1 MSDRIKTLYGQ
12 LVRNGYDLGG
22 YEKFNAAMHD
32 SNRRRSLYNQLVAN
46 RADLG
51 GYEKFSSV
59 VETAP
64 RTTPSAPQKKR
75 DVVAD
80 TINMLRTPSSQYT
93 RPQPSKSAGTFEMPS
108 KYDVYHNMPDA
119 VKRYQTPTPLKPE
132 AVMPSVPSG
141 AAESVWAA
149 ADKAAGAEVRK
160 KVDEGWSWDKILR
173 MLSSGASVTGGLG
186 DDNAQ
191 AIETTSVAH
200 LKTHDLQ
207 KLSDQAWAALGSK
220 QQQSIIN
227 DSYIYLKEQYPDAD
241 DKALVD
247 AARKMA
253 RAKSDEQM
261 YNLAVEKN
269 MPKSVGEFFLRK
281 AAAASSFGSLSK
293 GYASMMAGTRG
304 DMEAEDTA
312 LQKYGAKHKVA
323 DIAGSVAGFAVDPL
337 TYASGAVGGAATKV
351 TLWAGGKVL
360 SEAAAR
366 KMSQTLG
373 GKLLLGAVSG
383 AANFGT
389 FEAGGEALNQYK
401 WGGTLNVDPETG
413 RYVVGD
419 FSLGKVA
426 SQMGHGLTMG
436 GLTGAFGTWLGN
448 VSTKAAQ
455 ATSSTLGKLGV
466 RAGELGVGLV
476 GEGTIFA
483 TPEFIS
489 TYGDYNDVIKS
500 VSDKNSPNYIA
511 DDKERSKYIAELKA
525 QRGERMMDI
534 WQDNLAMIAG
544 FKAQHAIKSAGRTIS
559 ELAASRRGKVGFVER
574 MGRMLDGH
582 PSLALSKEEQTELD
596 KHGYGDL
603 TQMVKE
609 YKAYA
614 QKDGDLPYNKITQ
627 LLNDKNV
634 SEAARA
640 KMYYYV
646 TGHSLPMSAVIAS
659 NVIDNGDKT
668 YTVQSLGDNGVITSR
683 TYGSRKRA
691 DYEKARIDRQAEL
704 NGVAMAE
711 QMFDNMDKAER
722 LKAVCTRL
730 AQDKGVSPETLLW
743 LTRKDPKQMTAA
755 EKRWIKEIEDAANE
769 DAPQGE
775 NATVRHIKGVILD
788 EYGVDVDKALRKAA
802 DSRTDAEKTAISAYN
817 NELAQA
823 VAERKN
829 AISQGETTDAYRRG
843 YEADTQGMRDAY
855 VAQMYE
861 PSEDNAETLRGVE
874 SQIMESAKYQAALER
889 DELTQMTHKDGSIH
903 LATLKEKD
911 KDGNGK
917 QVYIVDGDIVMKE
930 DGSGIDA
937 DASSKSVIIYDPAT
951 GEKKMVSPTAVD
963 GIESL
968 GEVKTAEQRE
978 AEINARMQD
987 TIQRGKDWLEG
998 NVANPVGMQIQLG
1011 DGRIATIEAMHEDG
1025 KSAIATLPDGTQF
1038 LVPKDVLQRIVNN
1051 GQYADY
1057 KARRDAE
1064 AGKREAEQDTESA
1077 PETATEGGQPL
1088 PEESSPKEEESR
1100 EYAQGDV
1107 FDVVVD
1113 GNKMHAEIVSPK
1125 DADGRFVVNVD
1136 DGESM
1141 RTLYVTPEELAAMEY
1156 REESSPKAEE
1166 TRLATE
1172 GSSEKAL
1179 ERGEQPTEEHTPT
1192 ALERIPRD
1200 EKGNAQFHDVDT
1212 ETAWD
1217 GLVEMSGN
1225 EETAHRVAEASLANA
1240 ERKLKAA
1247 KALKE
1252 KGETPEEL
1260 LRSIRE
1266 NEAAVAE
1273 AQRTVDAWKAIVGEK
1288 SRREEAAK
1296 AEAERIATEKAEAER
1311 KAAEERERAEA
1322 EEKARIEAE
1331 KKEAERIAAEKAEEE
1346 ARVEAERKAEEE
1358 RIAKQKAEEKTEE
1371 AESDKEEA
1379 EKQMDDEEPKPVGSG
1394 VFGNIYNQFK
1404 GKVKEAFDFL
1414 MKHKG
1419 GDLLGVFHRK
1429 DVGDIDLVWGDENG
1443 GLAHI
1448 LNKHVGEG
1456 KSFANVDE
1464 AMSHIQN
1471 IIGTGKNDFEDGDKI
1486 VFRKGSELVTVR
1498 KNFREGGKKIADKNW
1513 VLTAYDKEAADNGNR
1528 VTTKVIEGKAT
1539 PHTASIGKGSKKA
1552 EKKQKKQSV
1561 FDKAKE
1567 IADKEEKKRKAEA
1580 EDDSALGQA
1589 TRAVGKKKKVNLF
1602 KYTASKIISYPAL
1615 RGVHYANGYAYAS
1628 DGYILFKEKADYPKE
1643 WEGTTRDKDGNLID
1657 GKYPDTEKA
1666 IHRLVHIPDKEAVS
1680 LPSKEVLDF
1689 AIAASK
1695 KLKGEAIPVAIDGI
1709 FFNAVNLKKFL
1720 EAVASKG
1727 MDKVVYRHPMLYATN
1742 GKDEIVMMPTVN
1754 TLEGALD
1761 IADRME
1767 SAGLPK
1773 EQIDAWK
1780 AHIEAADKKMSL
1792 EDFKKAVENAKKE
1805 GVRHTEAEKPKEQ
1818 PLTEAER
1825 KDAEEVAGALGY
1837 RVEWVDTME
1846 ENGTIDADKK
1856 VIRIAKDAE
1865 NPLVQVLGHEVAH
1878 GVRRMIGGKFRALQ
1892 KAAKEVVGEKEWN
1905 ERIGKKRKLNA
1916 YAEGKLAEEVTCD
1929 IVGEALNNNDALKRL
1944 AESLRGERGILARL
1958 RDAVVR
1964 MVEYFKNRGDKEGVR
1979 RMKAADKLLA
1989 ELESALKEG
1998 VAPEQVKPEGV
2009 DRSEREGKKDDKT
2022 LYGVHNIS
2030 EDKLRKAMKLGG
2042 LANPS
2047 MAVVDKDKGTHEGF
2061 GAISLIAPSSLVDK
2075 QTGHTAGTWITD
2087 AYTQRYPSVERVMS
2101 DKGYEKFKSWVDG
2114 LDFAEKEK
2122 KEIMRQA
2129 TDAMESDKDLAWE
2142 LMYLREKGVDVKG
2155 YTSEVDY
2162 PWEKIIEEYPSVED
2176 IIKAMDHNAEL
2187 KETVTKLAKVEITVP
2202 IYKAVSA
2209 DVRRRFKEETG
2220 ENASPLNP
2228 IIRKRTHDI
2237 YNRDYAPKLLDE
2249 NGMPKA
2255 SDVRKVIG
2263 QMVEKYN
2270 ATKKVDFNKS
2280 KSKASTYVHDNGLY
2294 ADYLKWQEGKLE
2306 EFGTQGRIFRGY
2318 KNDGTRK
2325 YVPETLSNVSKA
2337 MKEESQG
2344 QTNGSEYTSFGSFI
2358 AKLAPRVDSK
2368 EEMRGSKS
2376 RLDADE
2382 AKQEFY
2388 EKWEST
2394 YYDLAKELHS
2404 DVFSGEARLHDI
2416 VLQSDPKRYAKKEY
2430 GITLSPSFL
2439 KRLEAL
2445 KKAIRED
2452 LKSAYFETKFERPV
2466 MLNEFAAA
2474 VVPKGI
2480 GDDVRKGLEDAGLVL
2495 YEYDPA
2501 KKGDRE
2507 RAANEASAS
2516 DGIRFNRSEKTEL
2529 TAEEREL
2536 RDNLV
2541 ERMRKGGLDVV
2552 TDSEEMQRVIDTEN
2566 ERTRN
2571 MFVGEK
2577 GATEADKAEEASTR
2591 LDNLSVARRMEG
2603 AEKDAKA
2610 IKMATGWERG
2620 TDGKWRYET
2629 SDIKLK
2635 PFEEWM
2641 NKKNLKL
2648 GDIIDSDS
2656 GLFEMYPELKDF
2668 KVTRGKGK
2676 STNAA
2681 IYTGLGK
2688 IEINFSKF
2696 KPYMSIPSNREK
2708 IDGILHR
2715 VINHEIQHA
2724 IQDSEGF
2731 AQGVSPNA
2739 FRPDAPVGKLREMEE
2754 ADGRMV
2760 ERYNAMSYT
2769 EKALGEGV
2777 RLKERILENR
2787 KEYNALA
2794 SKYRFG
2800 MDGYTRA
2807 AGEVE
2812 ARNTE
2817 KRIGMTEEERKASL
2831 ASETEDVAREDQ
2843 ILLGVDNADGE
2854 QRFLRTADGEVYG
2867 LVKDG
2872 RIYLDPK
2879 VATSETAVHEYT
2891 HLWGDMLRRKDSEQW
2906 SHTVKE
2912 LKNSVL
2918 WEEVKELYPEL
2929 KTDDEIADE
2938 VLSTFSGRRGA
2949 ERLREEARRVAD
2961 GDGGVFTK
2969 AKAMAALENV
2979 KNAIARFWEGV
2990 ARMFGINRYRSAEE
3004 LADMAMK
3011 DLLDSKN
3018 PMKDESGMRKR
3029 GEVGETLATSGTYFS
3044 GGGLLEAGL
3053 KGAIDPKVAVEFS
3066 EKIAGVYAD
3075 NHGNHIVVAD
3085 VRDVDPKKLVGAVD
3099 GGEVQYF
3106 HASPVCKNFS
3116 KAKREGGEV
3125 ELDKETALSTA
3136 EFIAK
3141 TRPKVVTIENV
3152 KGYRNS
3158 EALKIITDELT
3169 RQGYDWD
3176 ADVYNTADYGGYTKR
3191 ERLIVRAK
3199 RDGKL
3204 PPKPEKLPEELRKKG
3219 WYSAVEDLIPHL
3231 EEKKT
3236 GVPQGTDERLK
3247 NSGIDYRTI
3256 DKPLYVFGRGYAN
3269 KTVGHAF
3276 ADELLPTLTTGGG
3289 DIIIMPDGRVLKASP
3304 RVLARVTGLPDTYK
3318 MPETDQLSHTIVG
3331 NGIPTQLTEG
3341 VIAPLLDNAI
3351 PSAERATKR
3360 ESVFDVADRVSQ
3372 NLEERT
3378 RAMGSRVE
3386 KRMADVAQKLEG
3398 KELSMEQ
3405 KAVVD
3410 VFSGKSD
3417 NQKFSVEREDGK
3429 KQTYLLKQGN
3439 EEKAGAKHSLYRHY
3453 GTNTGVITADD
3464 VLKIPQVLER
3474 GERIEKAKGGKK
3486 MAVYTMDVDGAKF
3499 TVYTRIGKD
3508 YETID
3513 DFYSNKKGS
3522 ERYVLRNTDGVN
3534 NTPEGAHN
3542 PDSEPSAKVED
3553 KSESPK
3559 LFGEEII
3566 DDGKKG
3572 SDSTDRSVR
3581 ENPKNEDKPRY
3592 SRKPGES
3599 IFDYASRVSEDVDRS
3614 VRERVS
3620 ARDEYEKKVKSKGF
3634 QTKEALQNSML
3645 GLQEFMSAIDH
3656 ASGNKRYIEDIPDF
3670 ENPILGENRLSSVNK
3685 EEMHQVA
3692 KTQFKPLMSAVAKL
3706 SGNGKESGELYD
3718 YMFAKHG
3725 LERDA
3730 VMRQREAQKEFDKY
3744 QKANPKGTKTIGD
3757 FVASLEGKDYA
3768 GLTALTAEDGRVKSI
3783 QSQIDAIDEQMEVT
3797 DNQLLLHYLGGQKK
3811 RLKVDLLNAA
3821 RDAAD
3826 DIRKAFESNPSHDRS
3841 DINELWSRVNEVN
3854 GNTLRKLYESGMLT
3868 KEAYNDI
3875 SSMYTNYIPM
3885 RGFDQTT
3892 SADAYAYLTHGD
3904 SAFNAPIKTAKGR
3917 SSKADNPIAYMQA
3930 MAESA
3935 IMQGNRNVLVKQK
3948 MLNFV
3953 RNHPSDL
3960 ASVSDVWL
3968 QYDSVADEWKPV
3980 FPDNIDANDSAS
3992 VVAQKMK
3999 AFEDKMEQRAENFP
4013 NLVIR
4018 SNEAPD
4024 IPYKVVEKGQL
4035 NEHQV
4040 LVKQNGKS
4048 YIITVNGSPRAAQ
4061 AANGLTNPDTD
4072 LTGAIGKV
4080 FEGAEALNR
4089 QLSSLYT
4096 TLNPDFIGS
4105 NYVRDALYSNTM
4117 VYVKEGAKYGGFF
4130 NLNFAKYNPAEMAN
4144 LYARYNKGSLD
4155 TSNETH
4161 RLFLEFMQNGGET
4174 GFVNLKQIEKR
4185 KSEIAKAIKR
4195 DGRISAAQIWGG
4207 LSDAVDFANRA
4218 VENSARFA
4226 AYVTSRKSGRSVG
4239 RSVYD
4244 AKEISVNFNRKGSGS
4259 KFMGAEGQTKAGNAA
4274 AFVSGAGRGLYIFW
4288 NAGLQGLTN
4297 FSRQIGRHPGRALTL
4312 ASLLF
4317 GFGALMSYLGNRDD
4331 DDENNYFN
4339 LPKYIR
4345 RSNVCY
4351 KIGDLFV
4358 TIPLPV
4364 EYRAFYGLGELA
4376 SSTLA
4381 GKEDGTTKDI
4391 AKEAVSQVSQLFPI
4405 DFVEGGGGLHA
4416 LIPSA
4421 VKPIVEA
4428 ETNTAW
4434 TGLPIYK
4441 DNDFNKNMPEYTKV
4455 YKTANGYLVE
4465 IARALNDATGG
4476 NKYKKGFIDI
4486 NPAKMEYVLKGMLGG
4501 AFSFPDKLV
4510 KTTETIMGDREF
4522 DWRNTPF
4529 ANRFVKNADER
4540 TEYKS
4545 LNEQYFKLKDEMDVV
4560 KQQLKGFEKEA
4571 DAGNEKYEKALLQ
4584 LEDSK
4589 DYERLELFKDY
4600 EKELK
4605 GLNDELKELRMSP
4618 DYDKAEEKELQKE
4631 IAEQQRQLLD
4641 EMREIKK

>member
-1 MSDRIKTLYGQ
+1 MYVKLLTNNFLS
-12 LVRNGYDLGG
+12 
-22 YEKFNAAMHD
+22 EKAVGK
-32 SNRRRSLYNQLVAN
+32 SES
-46 RADLG
+46 
-51 GYEKFSSV
+51 K
-59 VETAP
+59 
-64 RTTPSAPQKKR
+64 
-75 DVVAD
+75 DVHLAV
-80 TINMLRTPSSQYT
+80 LR
-93 RPQPSKSAGTFEMPS
+93 
-108 KYDVYHNMPDA
+108 V
-119 VKRYQTPTPLKPE
+119 LPE
-132 AVMPSVPSG
+132 VIR
-141 AAESVWAA
+141 ESVDAERH
-149 ADKAAGAEVRK
+149 ADYRK
-160 KVDEGWSWDKILR
+160 
-173 MLSSGASVTGGLG
+173 
-186 DDNAQ
+186 
-191 AIETTSVAH
+191 
-200 LKTHDLQ
+200 
-207 KLSDQAWAALGSK
+207 
-220 QQQSIIN
+220 
-227 DSYIYLKEQYPDAD
+227 
-241 DKALVD
+241 
-247 AARKMA
+247 
-253 RAKSDEQM
+253 
-261 YNLAVEKN
+261 
-269 MPKSVGEFFLRK
+269 GE
-281 AAAASSFGSLSK
+281 
-293 GYASMMAGTRG
+293 
-304 DMEAEDTA
+304 
-312 LQKYGAKHKVA
+312 
-323 DIAGSVAGFAVDPL
+323 
-337 TYASGAVGGAATKV
+337 
-351 TLWAGGKVL
+351 GGK
-360 SEAAAR
+360 
-366 KMSQTLG
+366 
-373 GKLLLGAVSG
+373 
-383 AANFGT
+383 GT
-389 FEAGGEALNQYK
+389 E
-401 WGGTLNVDPETG
+401 
-413 RYVVGD
+413 
-419 FSLGKVA
+419 
-426 SQMGHGLTMG
+426 
-436 GLTGAFGTWLGN
+436 
-448 VSTKAAQ
+448 
-455 ATSSTLGKLGV
+455 
-466 RAGELGVGLV
+466 
-476 GEGTIFA
+476 
-483 TPEFIS
+483 
-489 TYGDYNDVIKS
+489 
-500 VSDKNSPNYIA
+500 
-511 DDKERSKYIAELKA
+511 
-525 QRGERMMDI
+525 GERRD
-534 WQDNLAMIAG
+534 
-544 FKAQHAIKSAGRTIS
+544 AGRIV
-559 ELAASRRGKVGFVER
+559 AVNQGKR
-574 MGRMLDGH
+574 
-582 PSLALSKEEQTELD
+582 
-596 KHGYGDL
+596 
-603 TQMVKE
+603 
-609 YKAYA
+609 
-614 QKDGDLPYNKITQ
+614 
-627 LLNDKNV
+627 
-634 SEAARA
+634 
-640 KMYYYV
+640 
-646 TGHSLPMSAVIAS
+646 
-659 NVIDNGDKT
+659 
-668 YTVQSLGDNGVITSR
+668 
-683 TYGSRKRA
+683 
-691 DYEKARIDRQAEL
+691 
-704 NGVAMAE
+704 
-711 QMFDNMDKAER
+711 
-722 LKAVCTRL
+722 
-730 AQDKGVSPETLLW
+730 
-743 LTRKDPKQMTAA
+743 
-755 EKRWIKEIEDAANE
+755 
-769 DAPQGE
+769 
-775 NATVRHIKGVILD
+775 
-788 EYGVDVDKALRKAA
+788 
-802 DSRTDAEKTAISAYN
+802 
-817 NELAQA
+817 
-823 VAERKN
+823 
-829 AISQGETTDAYRRG
+829 
-843 YEADTQGMRDAY
+843 
-855 VAQMYE
+855 
-861 PSEDNAETLRGVE
+861 
-874 SQIMESAKYQAALER
+874 
-889 DELTQMTHKDGSIH
+889 
-903 LATLKEKD
+903 
-911 KDGNGK
+911 
-917 QVYIVDGDIVMKE
+917 
-930 DGSGIDA
+930 DGSGVDA

-978 AEINARMQD
+978 AEINAHMQD
-987 TIQRGKDWLEG
+987 TIQRSKDWLEG

-1064 AGKREAEQDTESA
+1064 AGKREAEQSTESA

-1088 PEESSPKEEESR
+1088 PEEASPKEEERR

-1156 REESSPKAEE
+1156 REEPSPKAEE

-1172 GSSEKAL
+1172 DSSDKAL
-1179 ERGEQPTEEHTPT
+1179 ERGAQPTEEHTPT

-1212 ETAWD
+1212 GTAWD

-1225 EETAHRVAEASLANA
+1225 EETAHKVAEASLANA
-1240 ERKLKAA
+1240 EKRLKAA

-1260 LRSIRE
+1260 LRSIKE
-1266 NEAAVAE
+1266 NEAAAAE
-1273 AQRTVDAWKAIVGEK
+1273 AQRVVDAWKAIVGEK
-1288 SRREEAAK
+1288 GRREEAAK

-1322 EEKARIEAE
+1322 EEEARV
-1331 KKEAERIAAEKAEEE
+1331 EAERKAEEE

-1358 RIAKQKAEEKTEE
+1358 RKTKEEERKERDENGQPFVVSSDGTTTFGEITEDTGLTAAPIKLSEGVADKKGNGYGLRHIEARHGDQIRKAGFSSVEEFVKYVASNYDKHNIKIGKKRANGVETYLIQAEDEHSNVLYVELSKDGSYWNVNSGGIFRKGYAEKKKDVGQNTEHPTSATTLQDKSFVQTDKDNGSQSADTHSDKQHPSADKGTTLAADQQT
-1371 AESDKEEA
+1371 SDKEKTKKVADSEGENTLKAKIEA
-1379 EKQMDDEEPKPVGSG
+1379 ASADVNTEPTEA
-1394 VFGNIYNQFK
+1394 Q
-1404 GKVKEAFDFL
+1404 KEAGNYKKGHVQVGTFDITIEQPEGSIRRGTDADGKKWESKMHNTYGYFRGTEGVDGDHIDVFL
-1414 MKHKG
+1414 SNDIDGWNGRKVFVVDQYNPDGTFDEHKVMLGFNDMDEAKSDYLANYEKGWENGRRITVSTTNLEDFEKWIDSSHRKTKPFSEYSSVNKETVATDKG
-1419 GDLLGVFHRK
+1419 G
-1429 DVGDIDLVWGDENG
+1429 E
-1443 GLAHI
+1443 
-1448 LNKHVGEG
+1448 
-1456 KSFANVDE
+1456 
-1464 AMSHIQN
+1464 
-1471 IIGTGKNDFEDGDKI
+1471 
-1486 VFRKGSELVTVR
+1486 
-1498 KNFREGGKKIADKNW
+1498 
-1513 VLTAYDKEAADNGNR
+1513 
-1528 VTTKVIEGKAT
+1528 
-1539 PHTASIGKGSKKA
+1539 KA

-1580 EDDSALGQA
+1580 D
-1589 TRAVGKKKKVNLF
+1589 
-1602 KYTASKIISYPAL
+1602 
-1615 RGVHYANGYAYAS
+1615 
-1628 DGYILFKEKADYPKE
+1628 
-1643 WEGTTRDKDGNLID
+1643 
-1657 GKYPDTEKA
+1657 
-1666 IHRLVHIPDKEAVS
+1666 
-1680 LPSKEVLDF
+1680 
-1689 AIAASK
+1689 
-1695 KLKGEAIPVAIDGI
+1695 
-1709 FFNAVNLKKFL
+1709 
-1720 EAVASKG
+1720 
-1727 MDKVVYRHPMLYATN
+1727 
-1742 GKDEIVMMPTVN
+1742 
-1754 TLEGALD
+1754 
-1761 IADRME
+1761 
-1767 SAGLPK
+1767 
-1773 EQIDAWK
+1773 
-1780 AHIEAADKKMSL
+1780 
-1792 EDFKKAVENAKKE
+1792 
-1805 GVRHTEAEKPKEQ
+1805 KPKQ
-1818 PLTEAER
+1818 KPLTEAER

-1837 RVEWVDTME
+1837 RVEWVDTMA

-1878 GVRRMIGGKFRALQ
+1878 GVRRMDGGKFKALQ
-1892 KAAKEVVGEKEWN
+1892 KAAMEVVGEKEWN
-1905 ERIGKKRKLNA
+1905 ERIEKKRKLNA

-1929 IVGEALNNNDALKRL
+1929 IVGEALNNKDALKRL

-1958 RDAVVR
+1958 RDAVAR
-1964 MVEYFKNRGDKEGVR
+1964 MVEYFKSRGDKEGVR

-1989 ELESALKEG
+1989 EFESALKEG
-1998 VAPEQVKPEGV
+1998 VAPEQVKPEDV
-2009 DRSEREGKKDDKT
+2009 DRSVRE
-2022 LYGVHNIS
+2022 
-2030 EDKLRKAMKLGG
+2030 
-2042 LANPS
+2042 
-2047 MAVVDKDKGTHEGF
+2047 
-2061 GAISLIAPSSLVDK
+2061 
-2075 QTGHTAGTWITD
+2075 
-2087 AYTQRYPSVERVMS
+2087 
-2101 DKGYEKFKSWVDG
+2101 
-2114 LDFAEKEK
+2114 
-2122 KEIMRQA
+2122 
-2129 TDAMESDKDLAWE
+2129 
-2142 LMYLREKGVDVKG
+2142 
-2155 YTSEVDY
+2155 
-2162 PWEKIIEEYPSVED
+2162 
-2176 IIKAMDHNAEL
+2176 
-2187 KETVTKLAKVEITVP
+2187 
-2202 IYKAVSA
+2202 
-2209 DVRRRFKEETG
+2209 
-2220 ENASPLNP
+2220 
-2228 IIRKRTHDI
+2228 
-2237 YNRDYAPKLLDE
+2237 
-2249 NGMPKA
+2249 
-2255 SDVRKVIG
+2255 
-2263 QMVEKYN
+2263 
-2270 ATKKVDFNKS
+2270 
-2280 KSKASTYVHDNGLY
+2280 
-2294 ADYLKWQEGKLE
+2294 
-2306 EFGTQGRIFRGY
+2306 
-2318 KNDGTRK
+2318 
-2325 YVPETLSNVSKA
+2325 
-2337 MKEESQG
+2337 
-2344 QTNGSEYTSFGSFI
+2344 
-2358 AKLAPRVDSK
+2358 
-2368 EEMRGSKS
+2368 
-2376 RLDADE
+2376 
-2382 AKQEFY
+2382 
-2388 EKWEST
+2388 
-2394 YYDLAKELHS
+2394 
-2404 DVFSGEARLHDI
+2404 
-2416 VLQSDPKRYAKKEY
+2416 
-2430 GITLSPSFL
+2430 
-2439 KRLEAL
+2439 
-2445 KKAIRED
+2445 
-2452 LKSAYFETKFERPV
+2452 
-2466 MLNEFAAA
+2466 
-2474 VVPKGI
+2474 
-2480 GDDVRKGLEDAGLVL
+2480 
-2495 YEYDPA
+2495 
-2501 KKGDRE
+2501 
-2507 RAANEASAS
+2507 
-2516 DGIRFNRSEKTEL
+2516 NRSEKTEL

-2577 GATEADKAEEASTR
+2577 GATEADKAEEVSSR
-2591 LDNLSVARRMEG
+2591 LDNLSVARRMEE

-2620 TDGKWRYET
+2620 SDGKWRYET
-2629 SDIKLK
+2629 SDIKPK

-2739 FRPDAPVGKLREMEE
+2739 FRPDAPIGKLREMEE

-2817 KRIGMTEEERKASL
+2817 KRIGMTEEERRASL

-2854 QRFLRTADGEVYG
+2854 VNTGSVREHRVYHGSGADFDAFDHSHMGEGEGAQAYGWGTYVTEVEGIGRTYAIQNTTTHNDALRALQHDVDAISDQLNRHRDDLKYDEEQLKRANEWRAEAELDYELFKDEAEKLKEKYGESSPEYQNHLFYDIYTDEMKRAQSSVKSTEESIQYRKEKIAELEKALKDKQAEIDELPKEFPRHLYTVEIPDDNGGNYLDWNGHPAESLLKGVGSFLESNGFERVQDNPVRYEKGESTVVLNPNATGADLYAELREALGSDKKASQALAELGCIGIKYPADNTRGGRKDGAKNYVIFNENDAKITDHTRFLRTASGEVYG

-2879 VATSETAVHEYT
+2879 VATAETAVHEYT

-2912 LKNSVL
+2912 LKDSVL

-2969 AKAMAALENV
+2969 AKAIETLERV
-2979 KNAIARFWEGV
+2979 KEAIARFWEGV

-3053 KGAIDPKVAVEFS
+3053 KGVIDPKVAVEFS

-3176 ADVYNTADYGGYTKR
+3176 ADVYNAADYGGYTKR

-3360 ESVFDVADRVSQ
+3360 ESVFDMADRVSQ

-3398 KELSMEQ
+3398 RELTAEQ

-3410 VFSGKSD
+3410 VFSGEKD
-3417 NQKFSVEREDGK
+3417 NQKFSVERNGV
-3429 KQTYLLKQGN
+3429 KQQFLLKQGQ
-3439 EEKAGAKHSLYRHY
+3439 EDKAGAKHSLYRHY

-3486 MAVYTMDVDGAKF
+3486 MAVYTMDIDGVKY
-3499 TVYTRIGKD
+3499 TVLTRVGKNN
-3508 YETID
+3508 EIVD

-3522 ERYVLRNTDGVN
+3522 ESSVYRNVENID
-3534 NTPEGAHN
+3534 NTPEGARRK
-3542 PDSEPSAKVED
+3542 DSEPSAKVED

-3572 SDSTDRSVR
+3572 SDSIDRSVR
-3581 ENPKNEDKPRY
+3581 ENPKNEDKPRF

-3614 VRERVS
+3614 VRERERVS

-3768 GLTALTAEDGRVKSI
+3768 GLTALTAEDGGVKSI
-3783 QSQIDAIDEQMEVT
+3783 QSQIDAIDEQMEAT
-3797 DNQLLLHYLGGQKK
+3797 DNQLLLRKLGGQKK

-3826 DIRKAFESNPSHDRS
+3826 DIRKTFENNPSHDRS

-3980 FPDNIDANDSAS
+3980 FPDNIGANDSAS
-3992 VVAQKMK
+3992 VVAKKME
-3999 AFEDKMEQRAENFP
+3999 AFEDKMKQMAEKHP
-4013 NLVIR
+4013 DLVQR

-4072 LTGAIGKV
+4072 LTGAVGKV

-4117 VYVKEGAKYGGFF
+4117 VYVKEGAKYGGSF

-4244 AKEISVNFNRKGSGS
+4244 AKEISVNFNRKGSGRNWWKDNVGTS
-4259 KFMGAEGQTKAGNAA
+4259 RFYDTEIGLVEINRASVGSSLAHRYSQVKLDVITSLAEGFNNAVY
-4274 AFVSGAGRGLYIFW
+4274 FGSM
-4288 NAGLQGLTN
+4288 QD
-4297 FSRQIGRHPGRALTL
+4297 FSRQEGVKSHYFAYPIN
-4312 ASLLF
+4312 
-4317 GFGALMSYLGNRDD
+4317 YNGNR
-4331 DDENNYFN
+4331 NYVF
-4339 LPKYIR
+4339 
-4345 RSNVCY
+4345 C
-4351 KIGDLFV
+4351 
-4358 TIPLPV
+4358 
-4364 EYRAFYGLGELA
+4364 RAMQDANKSRLYVHEVFLA
-4376 SSTLA
+4376 DNIEKGNTLQTA
-4381 GKEDGTTKDI
+4381 ASQPHGGITLYKDI
-4391 AKEAVSQVSQLFPI
+4391 LANVLAANVTNDSETSKPCFSRKPGESIFDYASRVSEDVDRS
-4405 DFVEGGGGLHA
+4405 VCEG
-4416 LIPSA
+4416 
-4421 VKPIVEA
+4421 
-4428 ETNTAW
+4428 
-4434 TGLPIYK
+4434 
-4441 DNDFNKNMPEYTKV
+4441 
-4455 YKTANGYLVE
+4455 
-4465 IARALNDATGG
+4465 R
-4476 NKYKKGFIDI
+4476 
-4486 NPAKMEYVLKGMLGG
+4486 
-4501 AFSFPDKLV
+4501 
-4510 KTTETIMGDREF
+4510 
-4522 DWRNTPF
+4522 
-4529 ANRFVKNADER
+4529 
-4540 TEYKS
+4540 
-4545 LNEQYFKLKDEMDVV
+4545 
-4560 KQQLKGFEKEA
+4560 
-4571 DAGNEKYEKALLQ
+4571 
-4584 LEDSK
+4584 
-4589 DYERLELFKDY
+4589 
-4600 EKELK
+4600 
-4605 GLNDELKELRMSP
+4605 
-4618 DYDKAEEKELQKE
+4618 
-4631 IAEQQRQLLD
+4631 
-4641 EMREIKK
+4641 

>member
-1 MSDRIKTLYGQ
+1 M
-12 LVRNGYDLGG
+12 
-22 YEKFNAAMHD
+22 
-32 SNRRRSLYNQLVAN
+32 
-46 RADLG
+46 
-51 GYEKFSSV
+51 
-59 VETAP
+59 
-64 RTTPSAPQKKR
+64 
-75 DVVAD
+75 
-80 TINMLRTPSSQYT
+80 
-93 RPQPSKSAGTFEMPS
+93 
-108 KYDVYHNMPDA
+108 
-119 VKRYQTPTPLKPE
+119 
-132 AVMPSVPSG
+132 
-141 AAESVWAA
+141 
-149 ADKAAGAEVRK
+149 
-160 KVDEGWSWDKILR
+160 
-173 MLSSGASVTGGLG
+173 
-186 DDNAQ
+186 
-191 AIETTSVAH
+191 
-200 LKTHDLQ
+200 
-207 KLSDQAWAALGSK
+207 
-220 QQQSIIN
+220 
-227 DSYIYLKEQYPDAD
+227 
-241 DKALVD
+241 
-247 AARKMA
+247 
-253 RAKSDEQM
+253 
-261 YNLAVEKN
+261 
-269 MPKSVGEFFLRK
+269 
-281 AAAASSFGSLSK
+281 
-293 GYASMMAGTRG
+293 
-304 DMEAEDTA
+304 
-312 LQKYGAKHKVA
+312 
-323 DIAGSVAGFAVDPL
+323 
-337 TYASGAVGGAATKV
+337 
-351 TLWAGGKVL
+351 
-360 SEAAAR
+360 
-366 KMSQTLG
+366 
-373 GKLLLGAVSG
+373 
-383 AANFGT
+383 
-389 FEAGGEALNQYK
+389 
-401 WGGTLNVDPETG
+401 
-413 RYVVGD
+413 
-419 FSLGKVA
+419 
-426 SQMGHGLTMG
+426 
-436 GLTGAFGTWLGN
+436 
-448 VSTKAAQ
+448 
-455 ATSSTLGKLGV
+455 
-466 RAGELGVGLV
+466 
-476 GEGTIFA
+476 
-483 TPEFIS
+483 
-489 TYGDYNDVIKS
+489 
-500 VSDKNSPNYIA
+500 
-511 DDKERSKYIAELKA
+511 
-525 QRGERMMDI
+525 
-534 WQDNLAMIAG
+534 
-544 FKAQHAIKSAGRTIS
+544 
-559 ELAASRRGKVGFVER
+559 
-574 MGRMLDGH
+574 
-582 PSLALSKEEQTELD
+582 
-596 KHGYGDL
+596 
-603 TQMVKE
+603 
-609 YKAYA
+609 
-614 QKDGDLPYNKITQ
+614 
-627 LLNDKNV
+627 
-634 SEAARA
+634 
-640 KMYYYV
+640 
-646 TGHSLPMSAVIAS
+646 
-659 NVIDNGDKT
+659 
-668 YTVQSLGDNGVITSR
+668 
-683 TYGSRKRA
+683 
-691 DYEKARIDRQAEL
+691 
-704 NGVAMAE
+704 
-711 QMFDNMDKAER
+711 
-722 LKAVCTRL
+722 
-730 AQDKGVSPETLLW
+730 
-743 LTRKDPKQMTAA
+743 
-755 EKRWIKEIEDAANE
+755 
-769 DAPQGE
+769 
-775 NATVRHIKGVILD
+775 
-788 EYGVDVDKALRKAA
+788 
-802 DSRTDAEKTAISAYN
+802 
-817 NELAQA
+817 
-823 VAERKN
+823 
-829 AISQGETTDAYRRG
+829 
-843 YEADTQGMRDAY
+843 
-855 VAQMYE
+855 
-861 PSEDNAETLRGVE
+861 
-874 SQIMESAKYQAALER
+874 
-889 DELTQMTHKDGSIH
+889 
-903 LATLKEKD
+903 
-911 KDGNGK
+911 
-917 QVYIVDGDIVMKE
+917 
-930 DGSGIDA
+930 
-937 DASSKSVIIYDPAT
+937 
-951 GEKKMVSPTAVD
+951 
-963 GIESL
+963 
-968 GEVKTAEQRE
+968 
-978 AEINARMQD
+978 
-987 TIQRGKDWLEG
+987 
-998 NVANPVGMQIQLG
+998 
-1011 DGRIATIEAMHEDG
+1011 
-1025 KSAIATLPDGTQF
+1025 
-1038 LVPKDVLQRIVNN
+1038 
-1051 GQYADY
+1051 
-1057 KARRDAE
+1057 
-1064 AGKREAEQDTESA
+1064 
-1077 PETATEGGQPL
+1077 
-1088 PEESSPKEEESR
+1088 
-1100 EYAQGDV
+1100 
-1107 FDVVVD
+1107 
-1113 GNKMHAEIVSPK
+1113 
-1125 DADGRFVVNVD
+1125 
-1136 DGESM
+1136 
-1141 RTLYVTPEELAAMEY
+1141 
-1156 REESSPKAEE
+1156 
-1166 TRLATE
+1166 
-1172 GSSEKAL
+1172 
-1179 ERGEQPTEEHTPT
+1179 
-1192 ALERIPRD
+1192 
-1200 EKGNAQFHDVDT
+1200 
-1212 ETAWD
+1212 
-1217 GLVEMSGN
+1217 
-1225 EETAHRVAEASLANA
+1225 
-1240 ERKLKAA
+1240 KAA

-1260 LRSIRE
+1260 LRSIKE
-1266 NEAAVAE
+1266 NEAAAAE
-1273 AQRTVDAWKAIVGEK
+1273 AQRVVDAWKAIVGEK

-1322 EEKARIEAE
+1322 EEEARVEAE

-1358 RIAKQKAEEKTEE
+1358 RIAKQKTEEKVDSPKIDKQGNPIDAEGRLITEKVE
-1371 AESDKEEA
+1371 DISDLSDDDFNNPKRSVELPKIPKNIDNALGANGKPVIIKKNIFERNKNAHSDLTAEQSREILKTALYSADLYAKNQKSKRPFNWVIIKTKDHDGKNKLVLLEVNDNKDNVEIVHWHYLDDRGLEKIKKQAEREGGQLLILPSEKEEA
-1379 EKQMDDEEPKPVGSG
+1379 GALSSRTS
-1394 VFGNIYNQFK
+1394 
-1404 GKVKEAFDFL
+1404 
-1414 MKHKG
+1414 
-1419 GDLLGVFHRK
+1419 DLPA
-1429 DVGDIDLVWGDENG
+1429 D
-1443 GLAHI
+1443 
-1448 LNKHVGEG
+1448 
-1456 KSFANVDE
+1456 
-1464 AMSHIQN
+1464 
-1471 IIGTGKNDFEDGDKI
+1471 
-1486 VFRKGSELVTVR
+1486 KGSE
-1498 KNFREGGKKIADKNW
+1498 
-1513 VLTAYDKEAADNGNR
+1513 
-1528 VTTKVIEGKAT
+1528 
-1539 PHTASIGKGSKKA
+1539 KA
-1552 EKKQKKQSV
+1552 EKKQEKQSV

-1580 EDDSALGQA
+1580 EDD
-1589 TRAVGKKKKVNLF
+1589 
-1602 KYTASKIISYPAL
+1602 
-1615 RGVHYANGYAYAS
+1615 
-1628 DGYILFKEKADYPKE
+1628 
-1643 WEGTTRDKDGNLID
+1643 
-1657 GKYPDTEKA
+1657 
-1666 IHRLVHIPDKEAVS
+1666 
-1680 LPSKEVLDF
+1680 
-1689 AIAASK
+1689 
-1695 KLKGEAIPVAIDGI
+1695 
-1709 FFNAVNLKKFL
+1709 
-1720 EAVASKG
+1720 
-1727 MDKVVYRHPMLYATN
+1727 
-1742 GKDEIVMMPTVN
+1742 
-1754 TLEGALD
+1754 
-1761 IADRME
+1761 
-1767 SAGLPK
+1767 
-1773 EQIDAWK
+1773 
-1780 AHIEAADKKMSL
+1780 
-1792 EDFKKAVENAKKE
+1792 
-1805 GVRHTEAEKPKEQ
+1805 KPKEQ
-1818 PLTEAER
+1818 SLTEAER

-1837 RVEWVDTME
+1837 RVEWVDTMA

-1878 GVRRMIGGKFRALQ
+1878 GVRRMIGGKFRTLQ

-1905 ERIGKKRKLNA
+1905 ERIEKKRNLNA

-1929 IVGEALNNNDALKRL
+1929 IVGEALNDKDALKRL

-1964 MVEYFKNRGDKEGVR
+1964 MVEYFKNRGDKDGVR

-1989 ELESALKEG
+1989 EFESALKEG

-2075 QTGHTAGTWITD
+2075 QTGRTAGSWITD
-2087 AYTQRYPSVERVMS
+2087 AYTQRYPFVERVMS
-2101 DKGYEKFKSWVDG
+2101 DKGYKKFKSWVDG

-2129 TDAMESDKDLAWE
+2129 TDAMESDNDLAWE

-2162 PWEKIIEEYPSVED
+2162 PWEKIVEEYPSVED

-2368 EEMRGSKS
+2368 AEMRGSKS

-2394 YYDLAKELHS
+2394 YYDLAKELYS

-2529 TAEEREL
+2529 TAAEREL

-2541 ERMRKGGLDVV
+2541 KRMRKGGLDVV

-2577 GATEADKAEEASTR
+2577 GATEADKAEEVSTR
-2591 LDNLSVARRMEG
+2591 LDNLSVARRMEE
-2603 AEKDAKA
+2603 AKKDAKT

-2629 SDIKLK
+2629 SDIKPK

-2641 NKKNLKL
+2641 DKKNLKL

-2656 GLFEMYPELKDF
+2656 GLFEMYPKLKDF

-2739 FRPDAPVGKLREMEE
+2739 FSPDAPIGKLREMEE

-2817 KRIGMTEEERKASL
+2817 KRIGMTEEERRASL

-2854 QRFLRTADGEVYG
+2854 MNIGSVREHRVYHGSGADFDAFDHSHMGEGEGAQAYGWGTYVTEVEGIGKTYAEQNATKHNDALRALQHDVDAISDQLNRQRDDLKYDEEQLKRANEWRAEAELDYELFKDEAEELKEKYGESSPKYRNHLFNDIYTDEMKRAQSSVKSTEESIQYRKEKIAELEKALKDKQAEIDELPKEFPRHLYTVEIPDDNGGNYLDWNGHPAESLLKDVGSFLESEGFERVQDNPARYEKGESTVVLNPNATGADLYAELQEALGSDKKASQALAELGCIGIKYPADNMRGGREDGAKNYVIFNENDAKITDHTRFLRTASGEVYG

-2879 VATSETAVHEYT
+2879 VATAETAVHEYT

-2918 WEEVKELYPEL
+2918 WEEVKESYPEL

-2969 AKAMAALENV
+2969 AKAIETLERV
-2979 KNAIARFWEGV
+2979 KEAIARFWEGV

-3004 LADMAMK
+3004 LADMAMR

-3053 KGAIDPKVAVEFS
+3053 KGVIDPKVAVEFS

-3176 ADVYNTADYGGYTKR
+3176 ADVYNAADYGGYTKR

-3378 RAMGSRVE
+3378 RAMAERIAEQPVE
-3386 KRMADVAQKLEG
+3386 EINNR
-3398 KELSMEQ
+3398 
-3405 KAVVD
+3405 
-3410 VFSGKSD
+3410 F
-3417 NQKFSVEREDGK
+3417 
-3429 KQTYLLKQGN
+3429 N
-3439 EEKAGAKHSLYRHY
+3439 EELEKYQNNELPKGHRFELGMPSAELQSAGFPTLPISMRSSLLAKKAGAERHPFAPTDLRDLVNAIQKPIAIFNYSKNNMRNLIVDVSRGGKHFLVGVTLNYKADNIEINSVSGLFPKENHEWIKWIQDGKVLRIDQKEKVQDLINSLR
-3453 GTNTGVITADD
+3453 TNPAESERIGLNLDD
-3464 VLKIPQVLER
+3464 V
-3474 GERIEKAKGGKK
+3474 AKK
-3486 MAVYTMDVDGAKF
+3486 V
-3499 TVYTRIGKD
+3499 KD
-3508 YETID
+3508 FE
-3513 DFYSNKKGS
+3513 N
-3522 ERYVLRNTDGVN
+3522 
-3534 NTPEGAHN
+3534 
-3542 PDSEPSAKVED
+3542 
-3553 KSESPK
+3553 PK
-3559 LFGEEII
+3559 LF
-3566 DDGKKG
+3566 DGKISEVDKKG

-3645 GLQEFMSAIDH
+3645 GLQEFMLAIDH

-3783 QSQIDAIDEQMEVT
+3783 QSQIDAIDEQMKAT
-3797 DNQLLLHYLGGQKK
+3797 DDQLLLRKLGGQKK

-3826 DIRKAFESNPSHDRS
+3826 DIRKAFENNPSHDRS

-3854 GNTLRKLYESGMLT
+3854 GNTIRKLYESGMLT

-3968 QYDSVADEWKPV
+3968 QYDSVADEWKPFYAFGRESKGV
-3980 FPDNIDANDSAS
+3980 KRQERGDIF
-3992 VVAQKMK
+3992 VEYQRCKMHGTYS
-3999 AFEDKMEQRAENFP
+3999 FWGNQP
-4013 NLVIR
+4013 NSSDLI
-4018 SNEAPD
+4018 
-4024 IPYKVVEKGQL
+4024 
-4035 NEHQV
+4035 
-4040 LVKQNGKS
+4040 
-4048 YIITVNGSPRAAQ
+4048 PRAII
-4061 AANGLTNPDTD
+4061 
-4072 LTGAIGKV
+4072 IGK
-4080 FEGAEALNR
+4080 A
-4089 QLSSLYT
+4089 
-4096 TLNPDFIGS
+4096 
-4105 NYVRDALYSNTM
+4105 
-4117 VYVKEGAKYGGFF
+4117 
-4130 NLNFAKYNPAEMAN
+4130 
-4144 LYARYNKGSLD
+4144 
-4155 TSNETH
+4155 
-4161 RLFLEFMQNGGET
+4161 
-4174 GFVNLKQIEKR
+4174 
-4185 KSEIAKAIKR
+4185 
-4195 DGRISAAQIWGG
+4195 
-4207 LSDAVDFANRA
+4207 
-4218 VENSARFA
+4218 
-4226 AYVTSRKSGRSVG
+4226 
-4239 RSVYD
+4239 
-4244 AKEISVNFNRKGSGS
+4244 
-4259 KFMGAEGQTKAGNAA
+4259 
-4274 AFVSGAGRGLYIFW
+4274 
-4288 NAGLQGLTN
+4288 
-4297 FSRQIGRHPGRALTL
+4297 
-4312 ASLLF
+4312 
-4317 GFGALMSYLGNRDD
+4317 
-4331 DDENNYFN
+4331 
-4339 LPKYIR
+4339 
-4345 RSNVCY
+4345 
-4351 KIGDLFV
+4351 
-4358 TIPLPV
+4358 TI
-4364 EYRAFYGLGELA
+4364 
-4376 SSTLA
+4376 
-4381 GKEDGTTKDI
+4381 
-4391 AKEAVSQVSQLFPI
+4391 
-4405 DFVEGGGGLHA
+4405 
-4416 LIPSA
+4416 
-4421 VKPIVEA
+4421 
-4428 ETNTAW
+4428 
-4434 TGLPIYK
+4434 
-4441 DNDFNKNMPEYTKV
+4441 
-4455 YKTANGYLVE
+4455 
-4465 IARALNDATGG
+4465 
-4476 NKYKKGFIDI
+4476 
-4486 NPAKMEYVLKGMLGG
+4486 
-4501 AFSFPDKLV
+4501 
-4510 KTTETIMGDREF
+4510 
-4522 DWRNTPF
+4522 
-4529 ANRFVKNADER
+4529 
-4540 TEYKS
+4540 
-4545 LNEQYFKLKDEMDVV
+4545 
-4560 KQQLKGFEKEA
+4560 
-4571 DAGNEKYEKALLQ
+4571 
-4584 LEDSK
+4584 
-4589 DYERLELFKDY
+4589 
-4600 EKELK
+4600 
-4605 GLNDELKELRMSP
+4605 
-4618 DYDKAEEKELQKE
+4618 
-4631 IAEQQRQLLD
+4631 
-4641 EMREIKK
+4641 

>member
-64 RTTPSAPQKKR
+64 RTTPSAPQKKT
-75 DVVAD
+75 DFVAD

-93 RPQPSKSAGTFEMPS
+93 RPQPSKAAGTFEMPS

-119 VKRYQTPTPLKPE
+119 IKRHQTPTPLKPE
-132 AVMPSVPSG
+132 AVMPSVPSS

-160 KVDEGWSWDKILR
+160 KVDEGWSWRKI
-173 MLSSGASVTGGLG
+173 MQALSSGASVTGGLG

-191 AIETTSVAH
+191 ALETTSVAH

-337 TYASGAVGGAATKV
+337 TYASGAVGGATTKV
-351 TLWAGGKVL
+351 ALWAGGKVL

-373 GKLLLGAVSG
+373 GKLLLGAVGG

-389 FEAGGEALNQYK
+389 FEAGGEAINQYK
-401 WGGTLNVDPETG
+401 WGGTLDVDPETG

-582 PSLALSKEEQTELD
+582 PSLALSKEEQAELD

-755 EKRWIKEIEDAANE
+755 EKRWLKEIEDAANE

-829 AISQGETTDAYRRG
+829 AISQDETTDAYRRG

-874 SQIMESAKYQAALER
+874 SQITESAKYQAALER

-903 LATLKEKD
+903 LATLKDKD

-978 AEINARMQD
+978 AEINAHMQD
-987 TIQRGKDWLEG
+987 TIQRSKDWLEG

-1064 AGKREAEQDTESA
+1064 ASKREAEQSTESA

-1088 PEESSPKEEESR
+1088 PEEVSPKEEESR

-1113 GNKMHAEIVSPK
+1113 GQKMHAEIVSPK

-1156 REESSPKAEE
+1156 KEPKEGPLTESENPRAIDTEEPPISNA
-1166 TRLATE
+1166 A
-1172 GSSEKAL
+1172 
-1179 ERGEQPTEEHTPT
+1179 PTEHTPT

-1225 EETAHRVAEASLANA
+1225 EETAHKVAEASLSNA
-1240 ERKLKAA
+1240 EKKLKAA

-1260 LRSIRE
+1260 LRSIKE

-1288 SRREEAAK
+1288 SRREEASK
-1296 AEAERIATEKAEAER
+1296 AEAERIAAEKAEAER
-1311 KAAEERERAEA
+1311 KAAEERERAE
-1322 EEKARIEAE
+1322 EERDRIEAE
-1331 KKEAERIAAEKAEEE
+1331 LDAQKADEE
-1346 ARVEAERKAEEE
+1346 ARLEAERKAEEE
-1358 RIAKQKAEEKTEE
+1358 AVEKDAELKEDKKKPQIKDVVKTIYEKGKAVASKLFGRSFFDVAKTPDFMKKLGLTGDRFTIKYGVLSRHAGKDASHLLTEKQWEELPDAIQKPFAITRFGEKENGYRLYTTMKNDKGETIVVGVDVKNIGRNLE
-1371 AESDKEEA
+1371 VNSISTIFGRRGDAKITQKEEVLYTD
-1379 EKQMDDEEPKPVGSG
+1379 EKITPEQRS
-1394 VFGNIYNQFK
+1394 
-1404 GKVKEAFDFL
+1404 
-1414 MKHKG
+1414 
-1419 GDLLGVFHRK
+1419 LLGQPNSDQYTDTR
-1429 DVGDIDLVWGDENG
+1429 ER
-1443 GLAHI
+1443 
-1448 LNKHVGEG
+1448 
-1456 KSFANVDE
+1456 NVSAD
-1464 AMSHIQN
+1464 
-1471 IIGTGKNDFEDGDKI
+1471 
-1486 VFRKGSELVTVR
+1486 KGSE
-1498 KNFREGGKKIADKNW
+1498 K
-1513 VLTAYDKEAADNGNR
+1513 
-1528 VTTKVIEGKAT
+1528 
-1539 PHTASIGKGSKKA
+1539 P
-1552 EKKQKKQSV
+1552 EKKQEKQSV

-1567 IADKEEKKRKAEA
+1567 IADKEEKKRKAE
-1580 EDDSALGQA
+1580 DD
-1589 TRAVGKKKKVNLF
+1589 
-1602 KYTASKIISYPAL
+1602 
-1615 RGVHYANGYAYAS
+1615 
-1628 DGYILFKEKADYPKE
+1628 
-1643 WEGTTRDKDGNLID
+1643 
-1657 GKYPDTEKA
+1657 
-1666 IHRLVHIPDKEAVS
+1666 
-1680 LPSKEVLDF
+1680 
-1689 AIAASK
+1689 
-1695 KLKGEAIPVAIDGI
+1695 
-1709 FFNAVNLKKFL
+1709 
-1720 EAVASKG
+1720 
-1727 MDKVVYRHPMLYATN
+1727 
-1742 GKDEIVMMPTVN
+1742 
-1754 TLEGALD
+1754 
-1761 IADRME
+1761 
-1767 SAGLPK
+1767 
-1773 EQIDAWK
+1773 
-1780 AHIEAADKKMSL
+1780 
-1792 EDFKKAVENAKKE
+1792 
-1805 GVRHTEAEKPKEQ
+1805 KPKQ
-1818 PLTEAER
+1818 KPLTEAER

-1878 GVRRMIGGKFRALQ
+1878 GVKRMDGGKFKALQ
-1892 KAAKEVVGEKEWN
+1892 KAALEVVGEKEWN
-1905 ERIGKKRKLNA
+1905 ERIEKKRKLNA

-1929 IVGEALNNNDALKRL
+1929 IVGEALNDKDALKRL
-1944 AESLRGERGILARL
+1944 AESLRGEKGILARL
-1958 RDAVVR
+1958 RDAVAR

-1989 ELESALKEG
+1989 EFESALKEG

-2009 DRSEREGKKDDKT
+2009 DRSVRE
-2022 LYGVHNIS
+2022 S
-2030 EDKLRKAMKLGG
+2030 
-2042 LANPS
+2042 
-2047 MAVVDKDKGTHEGF
+2047 
-2061 GAISLIAPSSLVDK
+2061 
-2075 QTGHTAGTWITD
+2075 
-2087 AYTQRYPSVERVMS
+2087 
-2101 DKGYEKFKSWVDG
+2101 
-2114 LDFAEKEK
+2114 
-2122 KEIMRQA
+2122 
-2129 TDAMESDKDLAWE
+2129 
-2142 LMYLREKGVDVKG
+2142 
-2155 YTSEVDY
+2155 
-2162 PWEKIIEEYPSVED
+2162 
-2176 IIKAMDHNAEL
+2176 
-2187 KETVTKLAKVEITVP
+2187 
-2202 IYKAVSA
+2202 
-2209 DVRRRFKEETG
+2209 
-2220 ENASPLNP
+2220 
-2228 IIRKRTHDI
+2228 
-2237 YNRDYAPKLLDE
+2237 
-2249 NGMPKA
+2249 
-2255 SDVRKVIG
+2255 
-2263 QMVEKYN
+2263 
-2270 ATKKVDFNKS
+2270 
-2280 KSKASTYVHDNGLY
+2280 
-2294 ADYLKWQEGKLE
+2294 
-2306 EFGTQGRIFRGY
+2306 
-2318 KNDGTRK
+2318 
-2325 YVPETLSNVSKA
+2325 
-2337 MKEESQG
+2337 
-2344 QTNGSEYTSFGSFI
+2344 
-2358 AKLAPRVDSK
+2358 
-2368 EEMRGSKS
+2368 
-2376 RLDADE
+2376 
-2382 AKQEFY
+2382 
-2388 EKWEST
+2388 
-2394 YYDLAKELHS
+2394 
-2404 DVFSGEARLHDI
+2404 
-2416 VLQSDPKRYAKKEY
+2416 
-2430 GITLSPSFL
+2430 
-2439 KRLEAL
+2439 
-2445 KKAIRED
+2445 
-2452 LKSAYFETKFERPV
+2452 
-2466 MLNEFAAA
+2466 
-2474 VVPKGI
+2474 
-2480 GDDVRKGLEDAGLVL
+2480 
-2495 YEYDPA
+2495 
-2501 KKGDRE
+2501 
-2507 RAANEASAS
+2507 
-2516 DGIRFNRSEKTEL
+2516 RSEKTEL

-2552 TDSEEMQRVIDTEN
+2552 TDSEEMQRVIDRLN
-2566 ERTRN
+2566 ERTRMMGAKQKRALETATIAAEATN
-2571 MFVGEK
+2571 NATVISSADGAKIQNNLGTLATNYEKIANKTRGFITDLSHALGLKQHESSQYGTFETPDGNRITIRVSNHNARVSNFDKNNESEGISIVISSHKNKGLHNDGNAHIIEYFYPKRALENAEGKPLAEMIRSVSDALAGEEFK
-2577 GATEADKAEEASTR
+2577 DTTGLAEREEVNGSSVREHRVYHGSGADFDAFDHSHMGEGEGAQAYGWGTYVTEVEGIGRTYAIQNTTKHNDALRALQHDVDAISDQLNRHRDDLKYDEEQLKRANEWRAEAELDYELFKDEAEELKEKYGESSPKYRNHLFNDIYTDEMKRAQSSVKSTEESIQYR
-2591 LDNLSVARRMEG
+2591 K
-2603 AEKDAKA
+2603 EKISELEKA
-2610 IKMATGWERG
+2610 
-2620 TDGKWRYET
+2620 
-2629 SDIKLK
+2629 
-2635 PFEEWM
+2635 
-2641 NKKNLKL
+2641 
-2648 GDIIDSDS
+2648 
-2656 GLFEMYPELKDF
+2656 LKDKQAEIDELPKEF
-2668 KVTRGKGK
+2668 PRHL
-2676 STNAA
+2676 
-2681 IYTGLGK
+2681 YTV
-2688 IEINFSKF
+2688 EIPDDNG
-2696 KPYMSIPSNREK
+2696 SNYLDWNGHPAESLLK
-2708 IDGILHR
+2708 DVGSFL
-2715 VINHEIQHA
+2715 E
-2724 IQDSEGF
+2724 SEGF
-2731 AQGVSPNA
+2731 ERVQDSPVRYEKSESTVVLNPNA
-2739 FRPDAPVGKLREMEE
+2739 TGADLYAELRE
-2754 ADGRMV
+2754 
-2760 ERYNAMSYT
+2760 
-2769 EKALGEGV
+2769 ALGSD
-2777 RLKERILENR
+2777 K
-2787 KEYNALA
+2787 KASQALA
-2794 SKYRFG
+2794 ELGCIGIKYPADNMRG
-2800 MDGYTRA
+2800 GRKDGAKNYVIFNENDAKITDH
-2807 AGEVE
+2807 
-2812 ARNTE
+2812 T
-2817 KRIGMTEEERKASL
+2817 
-2831 ASETEDVAREDQ
+2831 
-2843 ILLGVDNADGE
+2843 
-2854 QRFLRTADGEVYG
+2854 RFLRTADGEVYG

-2879 VATSETAVHEYT
+2879 VATAETAVHEYT

-2906 SHTVKE
+2906 NHTVKE

-2969 AKAMAALENV
+2969 AKAIETLERV
-2979 KNAIARFWEGV
+2979 KEAIARFWEGV

-3053 KGAIDPKVAVEFS
+3053 KGVIDPKVAVEFS

-3398 KELSMEQ
+3398 RELTAEQ

-3417 NQKFSVEREDGK
+3417 NQKFSVERGDGK
-3429 KQTYLLKQGN
+3429 KVSVVVRKGT
-3439 EEKAGAKHSLYRHY
+3439 ETSAGTKHSLYRHY
-3453 GTNTGVITADD
+3453 NTNVGTITTDD
-3464 VLKIPQVLER
+3464 ILLIPQIIKE
-3474 GERIEKAKGGKK
+3474 GEIKRIRKGNEQYVEYTQKIGDKKLTTLMQIVNGKE
-3486 MAVYTMDVDGAKF
+3486 VF
-3499 TVYTRIGKD
+3499 NN
-3508 YETID
+3508 
-3513 DFYSNKKGS
+3513 FYSNKKGS
-3522 ERYVLRNTDGVN
+3522 ELPASRNAESID

-3542 PDSEPSAKVED
+3542 INSELSAKVED

-3581 ENPKNEDKPRY
+3581 ENPKNEDKPRF

-3645 GLQEFMSAIDH
+3645 GLQEFMYAIDH

-3783 QSQIDAIDEQMEVT
+3783 QSQIDAIDEQMKAT
-3797 DNQLLLHYLGGQKK
+3797 DDQLLLRKLGGQKK

-3826 DIRKAFESNPSHDRS
+3826 DIRKAFESDPNHDRS

-3868 KEAYNDI
+3868 KEAYDDI

-3980 FPDNIDANDSAS
+3980 FPDNIGANDSAS
-3992 VVAQKMK
+3992 VVAKKME
-3999 AFEDKMEQRAENFP
+3999 AFEDKMKQMAEKHP
-4013 NLVIR
+4013 DLVQR

-4072 LTGAIGKV
+4072 LTGAVGKV

-4117 VYVKEGAKYGGFF
+4117 VYVKEGAKYGGSF

-4207 LSDAVDFANRA
+4207 LGDAVDFANRA

-4428 ETNTAW
+4428 ETNIAW

-4631 IAEQQRQLLD
+4631 IAELQRQLID